1 MITLIPT
8 GGLANR
14 MKAIDSAILLARHLS
29 AKLRIFWFRDSGLNC
44 RFDQLFEPLEI
55 PGVELIEA
63 TTSDLLL
70 YDRPRKK
77 NLWIPRLYQKVAFD
91 ACIYVEEATR
101 LYREDFD
108 FKQWAANKNVYLAS
122 CIYFY
127 PDEGKRFQPFRP
139 IKPLAL
145 QIEEGSRKFSSDT
158 IGIHIRRTDNIA
170 SIQQSPIE
178 LFIAEMRVAI
188 ATNVRANFYLASDSI
203 PDKERLKELFG
214 QRIITSDQAADRNS
228 LEGMQNALV
237 ELWLLSKTKRIIG
250 SAQSSFSETAAEIS
264 GIECRIVRK

>member
-1 MITLIPT
+1 MITLIPA

-29 AKLRIFWFRDSGLNC
+29 AKLRIIWFRDNGLNC

-63 TTSDLLL
+63 TTFDLLL

-77 NLWIPRLYQKVAFD
+77 NLWAPRLYQKIAFD

-101 LYREDFD
+101 LYRENFD

-127 PDEGKRFQPFRP
+127 PDEGKRFLPFRP
-139 IKPLAL
+139 IKSLTL
-145 QIEEGSRKFSSDT
+145 QIEEGSKRFGPDT
-158 IGIHIRRTDNIA
+158 IGIHIRRTDNII
-170 SIQQSPIE
+170 SIQESPIE

-203 PDKERLKELFG
+203 EDKERLKELFG

-228 LEGMQNALV
+228 IEGMQNALV
-237 ELWLLSKTKRIIG
+237 ELWLLSKTNRIIG

-264 GIECRIVRK
+264 GIECRILRK